1 MAAGVRFAF
10 YRFLMAMTQRKDFKR
25 QQVLPL
31 ELPRAEHMEVEQLAP
46 EFPRLYR
53 PATFPSTERAETR
66 YRRIMRTKPLLGPI
80 SRIPPARTAPIPADH
95 DAFIAAVY
103 PERYRRIWPH
113 PPFVPDHLA
122 NSTDR
127 LATLAVRGPF
137 AGYLRAVAGT
147 DDGDP
152 TGGLAHPDDYVIDMN
167 LFEAYPVKPGMAR
180 PGGIAVFGAD
190 GDRLFTRGIVR
201 DGALH
206 APDSPEFPRLARLLL
221 CALNTHLTTLAH
233 NSTVHLSYVTPIGV
247 ATTNELPPDHPIR
260 RLLHAALHTTMIGNF
275 EVGTFQVVGR
285 RGFSTKLFS
294 HEYPTLV
301 DIINRHVEQFHVADL
316 DPERDVA
323 KRCMERTP
331 FAQPR
336 RDNLLTFWRV
346 TRDYVRRYVA
356 QYYVDDAAVS
366 HDPALSQWR
375 ERLDQLLPAG
385 LADGDGYIGDGPLTR
400 EELERICAVFLHT
413 STVTHDQLNNVVW
426 NYSTLNYMIPT
437 VVPESGELQDQR
449 ITFDFINTL
458 IGTWKP
464 YNMLLDGISIL
475 ALDDN
480 GRELMDDYVRQ
491 LKQIDADLPADREP
505 DFTYARF
512 LNVSVSN

>member
-1 MAAGVRFAF
+1 MAAGVRFAL
-10 YRFLMAMTQRKDFKR
+10 YKFLMAMTQRKDFKR

-31 ELPRAEHMEVEQLAP
+31 ELPRSEHIRVDRLAP

-53 PATFPSTERAETR
+53 PATFPSTEHAGARH
-66 YRRIMRTKPLLGPI
+66 RRIMRTKPLLGPI
-80 SRIPPARTAPIPADH
+80 SRIPPSHTAPVPADPA
-95 DAFIAAVY
+95 AFVEAVY
-103 PERYRRIWPH
+103 PDRYRRIWPH

-122 NSTDR
+122 NSEDK

-137 AGYLRAVAGT
+137 AGYLRAIAGT
-147 DDGDP
+147 EQGDP
-152 TGGLAHPDDYVIDMN
+152 TGGLAHEDDYVIDMK
-167 LFEAYPVKPGMAR
+167 LFEAYPAKRGLAR
-180 PGGIAVFGAD
+180 PGGIAVFGVE

-206 APDSPEFPRLARLLL
+206 APDSSEFPRLSRLFL

-247 ATTNELPPDHPIR
+247 ATINELPPDHPIR

-275 EVGTFQVVGR
+275 EVGTFQVVGTQ
-285 RGFSTKLFS
+285 GFSTKLFS
-294 HEYPTLV
+294 HEYPALV
-301 DIINRHVEQFHVADL
+301 DIINRHVEAFHIADL

-323 KRCMERTP
+323 KRCMEDTP
-331 FAQPR
+331 FPQPR
-336 RDNLLTFWRV
+336 RDNLLGFWRV
-346 TRDYVRRYVA
+346 TREYVRSYVGLYFA
-356 QYYVDDAAVS
+356 DDAAVAA
-366 HDPALSQWR
+366 DGALGRWR
-375 ERLDQLLPAG
+375 ARLDELLPVG

-426 NYSTLNYMIPT
+426 NYSTLNFLIPT
-437 VVPESGELQDQR
+437 VVPESGEHQDQR
-449 ITFDFINTL
+449 ISFDFINTL

-475 ALDDN
+475 ALDEAA
-480 GRELMDDYVRQ
+480 REVMDDYVRQ

-505 DFTYARF
+505 DFTYARY